1 METAISSSTCMGKA
15 WKEQKRTHTY
25 RARIGRCKH
34 WAITSGPGL
43 VERSQ
48 EHDARIGRLLVVPRC
63 INVCN
68 RARKHLHFERRIAHT
83 IVIVNI
89 LHLLFIPCTTLL
101 YACPSVTSH
110 FLFSSIQVR
119 NLTRTFSFL
128 IDGWKNKGD

>member
-43 VERSQ
+43 LWCSQ
-48 EHDARIGRLLVVPRC
+48 DHDARIGRLLVVPRC

-89 LHLLFIPCTTLL
+89 LHLLFIPCTTLSL
-101 YACPSVTSH
+101 RVSILHFSLLASIHSGSTSH
-110 FLFSSIQVR
+110 SNFFFS
-119 NLTRTFSFL
+119 
-128 IDGWKNKGD
+128 D